1 MDRAPPDALEFG
13 AIPPCVRQNDAHRWR
28 TALAWLALLF
38 GCLLA
43 LYWRSAAGAVA
54 VWYGSRA
61 YNHGFLILPIV
72 AYLIFERRDR
82 LAGVVPVPYPLA
94 LLALPATGILWLIA
108 KIAGVAEGQQL
119 MLVVAVQA
127 ILLAVLGKRVYRTL
141 RFPFLFLFF
150 LVPTGDFLIPYLQEF
165 TARFVVAALRLS
177 GVPVFSDG
185 FLIAIPNISFYV
197 AEACAGLRFLIAMI
211 MLGFLFAD
219 FAYRSPARRAAF
231 VGLCVIVPIIANGL
245 RAYGIILIAYLT
257 NGQIAVEVD
266 HILYG
271 WLFFTIV
278 MAGLVW
284 LGWRFRDEGP
294 VRPRPAEEPLSAG
307 TRRQLAGVAAAALC
321 LIALPRAYAALLER
335 TSIGQAGRL
344 TLPDAAA
351 PWRAGEAT
359 EDWHPRFPGADL
371 TALRRFND
379 AGVGQVDFFVAYYR
393 RQSDDKKLVSAAN
406 AIAAD
411 ANGEI
416 SARSSAT
423 LTIDGQSVPVAVSRI
438 STPHGKRVIL
448 SLYWVDDRF
457 TSSAFAAKLLQVK
470 AALTGGRREAAF
482 VAFASEFSGDAAGAI
497 ASVQDFAAHLGPL
510 EPALVAV
517 PTR

>member
-1 MDRAPPDALEFG
+1 
-13 AIPPCVRQNDAHRWR
+13 VRQNDAHPWR
-28 TALAWLALLF
+28 PALAWLALVS

-43 LYWRSAAGAVA
+43 LYWGSAARAVA

-108 KIAGVAEGQQL
+108 KIAGVVEGQQL